1 MKINDLPI
9 LGRIN
14 HTFNRV
20 LANLLILA
28 FVFLALAVSILIYP
42 PALTI
47 MAALLLMVACFSLI
61 NIAYNVYVYKKR
73 YLKLFKFLE

>member
-1 MKINDLPI
+1 MKINELPVI
-9 LGRIN
+9 GRIN

-28 FVFLALAVSILIYP
+28 FVFLALALSVLVYP

-47 MAALLLMVACFSLI
+47 MAALLLMVASFTLI
-61 NIAYNVYVYKKR
+61 NLAYNVYVYKKK